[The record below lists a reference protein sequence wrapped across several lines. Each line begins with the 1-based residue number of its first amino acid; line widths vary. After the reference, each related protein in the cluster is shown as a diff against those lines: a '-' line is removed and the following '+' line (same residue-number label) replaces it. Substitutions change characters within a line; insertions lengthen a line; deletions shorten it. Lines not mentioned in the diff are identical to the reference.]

1 LIQDVLIAACH
12 DVVKVYEMEDYHL
25 VQTNYGHHDSIRDLI
40 FIPERNHIVS
50 VSWDRTIRVWKSYR
64 KQSYQKKNVEEE
76 NNKKF
81 ETWVWNQMKKAMKQ
95 ERSFDLTTYADR
107 L

>member
-1 LIQDVLIAACH
+1 
-12 DVVKVYEMEDYHL
+12 MEDYHL

-50 VSWDRTIRVWKSYR
+50 VSWDKTIRVWRSYR
-64 KQSYQKKNVEEE
+64 KQTYQRKLVEDE

-81 ETWVWNQMKKAMKQ
+81 ETWVWEKMKQ
-95 ERSFDLTTYADR
+95 ALKTERSFDISHYSDR
-107 L
+107 LS